1 MKNIPVKYVL
11 GVVLIFA
18 AGFLADDSFY
28 VPVKRAVAEVGAPAG
43 FALAVT
49 AGMVLLALVG
59 GVVLIRQAHGKDNA
73 A

>member
-1 MKNIPVKYVL
+1 MKNIPVKYIL

-18 AGFLADDSFY
+18 AGFLTDDSFY
-28 VPVKRAVAEVGAPAG
+28 VPVERAVAEAGAPTG
-43 FALAVT
+43 LALAIT

-59 GVVLIRQAHGKDNA
+59 GVVLIRQAYGKDNA